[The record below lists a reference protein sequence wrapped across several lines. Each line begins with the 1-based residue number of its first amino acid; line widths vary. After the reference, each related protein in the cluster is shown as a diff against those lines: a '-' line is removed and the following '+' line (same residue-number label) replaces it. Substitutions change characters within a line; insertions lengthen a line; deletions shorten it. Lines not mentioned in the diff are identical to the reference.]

1 MKITLEEEDLKV
13 SIEVPDG
20 QTSDKVLE
28 YFEGLMIA
36 FTYHPDTVKKTVIE
50 RADEYKD
57 NQDNVPFSFRC

>member
-20 QTSDKVLE
+20 QTTDKLIE

-36 FTYHPDTVKKTVIE
+36 FTYQPESVKRAILE
-50 RADEYKD
+50 RADEHKQCY
-57 NQDNVPFSFRC
+57 DNVSFA

>member
-20 QTSDKVLE
+20 QEAEKVLE

-36 FTYHPDTVKKTVIE
+36 FTYQPKSIKRAILE
-50 RADEYKD
+50 RAEGYKECD
-57 NQDNVPFSFRC
+57 NNVSFA